1 MKCYSCNYN
10 SVLHVSHDFLVFLII
25 GMSSSCADKLI
36 EDEDKKRH
44 SSGTMDQNE
53 DTAER
58 LKMTEKLILE
68 LNETWEEKIRKS
80 DEIRKQR
87 YFTVCF

>member
-1 MKCYSCNYN
+1 
-10 SVLHVSHDFLVFLII
+10 
-25 GMSSSCADKLI
+25 MSSSCADKLI

-87 YFTVCF
+87 YLTVCFWVLSQGFPVKLLAQLIKHETGYA